1 MFYKETA
8 NDLNSRD
15 ERRRA
20 SYTHALVR
28 KK

>member
-1 MFYKETA
+1 MYYKETT
-8 NDLNSRD
+8 NYFNIRD